1 MIRFI
6 FIFLFFWVS
15 GIFISCKN
23 LQIHQH
29 NRKSVNDTADFPYW
43 ISMIDSPN
51 VNYYQA
57 VRAFELYWKNREIP
71 VENDGEG
78 KDIFNKDAKEKDQK
92 SVQYAYEYKR
102 FLNWQQRNKNLVTP
116 DGTILSPEKI
126 IEQWQKQQQDTLQK

>member
-102 FLNWQQRNKNLVTP
+102 FFKLATAQ
-116 DGTILSPEKI
+116 
-126 IEQWQKQQQDTLQK
+126 